1 MLRLISTHPTFDAY
15 VMVDWSA
22 AARPV
27 QGADSIWIACLERRP
42 EGVVPLLLANPPTR
56 AEAMAQLSDLLS
68 DLISRDRVTLAGF
81 DFAFGYPRG
90 FAGRLRSDAPNW
102 RGVWK
107 ELSARIKDGDDNTN
121 NRFAVAAVLNE
132 KLSGGPFP
140 FWGCPAGAETPHLT
154 ARKPVG
160 YAPNGFAKDALA
172 ECRLT
177 DRITRGPKSV
187 WQLAYTGSV
196 GSQSLLGIA
205 RLFQLRHHPWLTE
218 VTRIWPFETG
228 LGALTRPGAGEWR
241 VLMAEVYPSML
252 AAPVAEA
259 EVRDA
264 RQVQALVAHFAR
276 QDANG
281 ALAALFAGPADLSG
295 EQRRTVEN
303 EEGWILG
310 IETGAALPASMAA
323 SPPAYAYLKDAHAIY
338 RRSFELIR
346 QEVDLGV
353 LPPSL
358 QPVAERLIH
367 ACGDPTILPDLGYTD
382 GVAAAVRS
390 ALAAGAPVL
399 VDSAMVAAGI
409 IRARLAGNPVLC
421 FLNDAETAELARRNG
436 TTRSAA
442 AVDLWRPQLAGA
454 VVAIGNAPTAL
465 FRLLELLDE
474 GAPAPAAIL
483 GFPVGFVGA
492 AEAKAALASHPRGIP
507 YLTLKGRRGG
517 SAMAAAAVNALTMDG
532 Q

>member
-1 MLRLISTHPTFDAY
+1 MPPSSTGPLFDAY
-15 VMVDWSA
+15 LMVDWSA

-27 QGADSIWIACLERRP
+27 QGADSIWICCLERRP
-42 EGVVPLLLANPPTR
+42 EGLTPLLLANPSTR
-56 AEAMAQLSDLLS
+56 AEAVARLADLLS

-81 DFAFGYPRG
+81 DFAFGFPRG
-90 FAGRLRSDAPNW
+90 FAGRLRAGAPNW

-107 ELSARIKDGDDNTN
+107 ELSARIKDRDDNAN
-121 NRFAVAAVLNE
+121 NRFAVAAALNE
-132 KLSGGPFP
+132 RLSGAPFP

-154 ARKPVG
+154 ARKPDG
-160 YAPNGFAKDALA
+160 YAADALA
-172 ECRLT
+172 EFRVT

-187 WQLAYTGSV
+187 WQLAYAGSV

-205 RLFQLRHHPWLTE
+205 RLFQLRYHPWLADA
-218 VTRIWPFETG
+218 TRIWPFETG
-228 LGALTRPGAGEWR
+228 LRALTRPGAGDWR
-241 VLMAEVYPSML
+241 VLLAEVYPSL
-252 AAPVAEA
+252 RTGQVPPGAVA
-259 EVRDA
+259 DA
-264 RQVQALVAHFAR
+264 HQVQALATHFAGE
-276 QDANG
+276 DTDG
-281 ALAALFAGPADLSG
+281 ALAARFAGPRDLAN
-295 EQRRTVEN
+295 EERQIVES

-310 IETGAALPASMAA
+310 IEAGAVMTANTSA
-323 SPPAYAYLKDAHAIY
+323 SPRAYTYLKDAHAIY

-353 LPPSL
+353 LPQSL
-358 QPVAERLIH
+358 HAVAERLIH
-367 ACGDPTILPDLGYTD
+367 ACGDATILPDLACSD
-382 GVAAAVRS
+382 GVAQAARA
-390 ALAAGAPVL
+390 ALAAGAPIL

-421 FLNDAETAELARRNG
+421 LLNDPATTELARRNG

-442 AVDLWRPQLAGA
+442 AVDLWQPHLAGA

-465 FRLLELLDE
+465 FRLLELLDA

-507 YLTLKGRRGG
+507 CLTLKGRRGG
-517 SAMAAAAVNALTMDG
+517 SAMAAAAVNALTMDE

>member
-1 MLRLISTHPTFDAY
+1 MLLPPSARPVFDAY
-15 VMVDWSA
+15 LVVDWSA

-27 QGADSIWIACLERRP
+27 QGADSIWISCLERRSD
-42 EGVVPLLLANPPTR
+42 GLVPLLLANPPTR
-56 AEAMAQLSDLLS
+56 AEAVARLADLFS

-90 FAGRLRSDAPNW
+90 LAGRLRTDAPNW
-102 RGVWK
+102 RSVWK
-107 ELSARIKDGDDNTN
+107 ELSARIRDEDDNAN
-121 NRFAVAAVLNE
+121 NRFAVAAALNE
-132 KLSGGPFP
+132 TLSAGPFP
-140 FWGCPAGAETPHLT
+140 FWGCPAGAETAHLA
-154 ARKPVG
+154 ARKPEG
-160 YAPNGFAKDALA
+160 YAADGLA
-172 ECRLT
+172 EYRLT
-177 DRITRGPKSV
+177 DRVTGGPKSV
-187 WQLAYTGSV
+187 WQLAYAGSV

-205 RLFQLRHHPWLTE
+205 RLFRLRHHPWLTDA
-218 VTRIWPFETG
+218 TRIWPFETG
-228 LGALTRPGAGEWR
+228 LQALTRPGSGDWR
-241 VLMAEVYPSML
+241 VLLAEVYPSML
-252 AAPVAEA
+252 AAPVPPGAVA
-259 EVRDA
+259 DA
-264 RQVQALVAHFAR
+264 HQVQALAAHFAA

-281 ALAALFAGPADLSG
+281 ALAPLFAGPADLSS
-295 EQRRTVEN
+295 EQRRTVES

-310 IETGAALPASMAA
+310 IETAAKPASGLNEGRMD
-323 SPPAYAYLKDAHAIY
+323 YDYLKDAHAIY
-338 RRSFELIR
+338 RRSFALIR

-353 LPPSL
+353 LPPGL

-367 ACGDPTILPDLGYTD
+367 ACGDVTILPDLAYTD
-382 GVAAAVRS
+382 DAAAAARA
-390 ALAAGAPVL
+390 ALAAGAPIL
-399 VDSAMVAAGI
+399 VDSEMVGAGI
-409 IRARLAGNPVLC
+409 IRARLSGNSVLC
-421 FLNDAETAELARRNG
+421 FLNDPATAELAQRNG

-492 AEAKAALASHPRGIP
+492 AEAKAALISHPRRVP
-507 YLTLKGRRGG
+507 FLTLRGRRGG

>member
-1 MLRLISTHPTFDAY
+1 M
-15 VMVDWSA
+15 
-22 AARPV
+22 
-27 QGADSIWIACLERRP
+27 
-42 EGVVPLLLANPPTR
+42 
-56 AEAMAQLSDLLS
+56 
-68 DLISRDRVTLAGF
+68 
-81 DFAFGYPRG
+81 
-90 FAGRLRSDAPNW
+90 
-102 RGVWK
+102 
-107 ELSARIKDGDDNTN
+107 
-121 NRFAVAAVLNE
+121 AVA
-132 KLSGGPFP
+132 P
-140 FWGCPAGAETPHLT
+140 
-154 ARKPVG
+154 PV
-160 YAPNGFAKDALA
+160 
-172 ECRLT
+172 
-177 DRITRGPKSV
+177 
-187 WQLAYTGSV
+187 
-196 GSQSLLGIA
+196 
-205 RLFQLRHHPWLTE
+205 
-218 VTRIWPFETG
+218 
-228 LGALTRPGAGEWR
+228 
-241 VLMAEVYPSML
+241 
-252 AAPVAEA
+252 
-259 EVRDA
+259 
-264 RQVQALVAHFAR
+264 
-276 QDANG
+276 
-281 ALAALFAGPADLSG
+281 
-295 EQRRTVEN
+295 
-303 EEGWILG
+303 
-310 IETGAALPASMAA
+310 
-323 SPPAYAYLKDAHAIY
+323 YAYLKDAHAIY

-358 QPVAERLIH
+358 QAVAERLIH
-367 ACGDPTILPDLGYTD
+367 ACGDPTFLPDLAYTED
-382 GVAAAVRS
+382 VAAAARG
-390 ALAAGAPVL
+390 ALAAGAPIL